1 MHCDG
6 FAALIVFW
14 LAVAMSAG
22 RMGEMKMKLIGM
34 ALVLLL
40 VALAAAGCSGLSC
53 SGASSGATT
62 ESVATTLSTTTT
74 TLAPTTTTS
83 STTTTLAPTTTST
96 TSTTLSAL
104 EAYRVAMKAWADK
117 YGPGLA
123 QAYSVMSGANF
134 TNPTPA
140 QIQAAKD
147 LDAAMGPMVSDLKAI
162 QAPPD
167 LASAHADF
175 LASLEKMAGGV
186 HNLAQSL
193 QQGQGLQSLAAV
205 ATIAAAWQQG
215 AAARTTL
222 EQALGFSLSS

>member
-1 MHCDG
+1 MNMKPIG
-6 FAALIVFW
+6 LV
-14 LAVAMSAG
+14 LA
-22 RMGEMKMKLIGM
+22 
-34 ALVLLL
+34 LLL
-40 VALAAAGCSGLSC
+40 VAFAAAGCSGLSC
-53 SGASSGATT
+53 SGSSPEATT
-62 ESVATTLSTTTT
+62 ETVATTLSTTTT

-83 STTTTLAPTTTST
+83 STTTTST

-123 QAYSVMSGANF
+123 QAYTVMSGTNF
-134 TNPTPA
+134 TSPTPA

-147 LDAAMGPMVSDLKAI
+147 LDVALGEMTKDLKLI

-167 LASAHADF
+167 LSSAHAGF

-186 HNLAQSL
+186 HELSQSL
-193 QQGQGLQSLAAV
+193 EQGQGLLSLGAV
-205 ATIAAAWQQG
+205 AKIASAWQEG

-222 EQALGFSLSS
+222 EQALGFSLSG

>member
-1 MHCDG
+1 
-6 FAALIVFW
+6 
-14 LAVAMSAG
+14 
-22 RMGEMKMKLIGM
+22 MKMKPIGM
-34 ALVLLL
+34 VLALLL
-40 VALAAAGCSGLSC
+40 VAFAVAGCSGLSC
-53 SGASSGATT
+53 SGGSPEATT
-62 ESVATTLSTTTT
+62 ETVATTVSTTTT

-83 STTTTLAPTTTST
+83 STTTSTTST

-123 QAYSVMSGANF
+123 QAYAVMSGTNF

-147 LDAAMGPMVSDLKAI
+147 LDVALGEMIKDLRVI

-167 LASAHADF
+167 LSPAHAGF

-186 HNLAQSL
+186 HTLAQAL
-193 QQGQGLQSLAAV
+193 QQGQSLQALGAV
-205 ATIAAAWQQG
+205 AAIAGAWQEG
-215 AAARTTL
+215 TAARTTL
-222 EQALGFSLSS
+222 EQALGFSLSG